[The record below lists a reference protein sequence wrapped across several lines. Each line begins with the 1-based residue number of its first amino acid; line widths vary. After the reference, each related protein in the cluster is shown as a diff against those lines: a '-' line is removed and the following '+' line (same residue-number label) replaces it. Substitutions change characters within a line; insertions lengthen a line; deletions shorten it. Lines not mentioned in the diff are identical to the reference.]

1 MQAATFPLKSSGPT
15 AASSPTYFA
24 GSLSKRHPSHPGL
37 THDGHIVLD
46 LEECLLAALPQDVE
60 GVSVGHT
67 VQRDP
72 INAQQPVPDFQG
84 PFSIGNHRQKLLF
97 FSSRIM
103 YLYMCVYIYMPI
115 NLILSG

>member
-24 GSLSKRHPSHPGL
+24 GSLSKCHPSHPGL

-60 GVSVGHT
+60 GV
-67 VQRDP
+67 
-72 INAQQPVPDFQG
+72 
-84 PFSIGNHRQKLLF
+84 RQKLLF
-97 FSSRIM
+97 FFFLLQNYVFI
-103 YLYMCVYIYMPI
+103 YVCVYIYA
-115 NLILSG
+115 N

>member
-1 MQAATFPLKSSGPT
+1 MQAATFPLKSSGST

-24 GSLSKRHPSHPGL
+24 GSQSKRHPSHPGL

-97 FSSRIM
+97 FFLQNYVFI
-103 YLYMCVYIYMPI
+103 YVCVYIYA
-115 NLILSG
+115 N